1 MMLRL
6 MLTDSLWSKISVLL
20 PPDTGRRG
28 RPSPKTRMIVE
39 GILWRHRTGSPWR
52 DVPDAFGP
60 WPTVFS
66 RFNRWSKVG
75 VWQTLFSTVNKEA
88 DREWHFVDS
97 TSIRAHQHGSG
108 ARKGIERAIGSSRG
122 GPTTKIH
129 TLADGL
135 GNPVRFILTGG
146 QVHDSQPFAAL
157 VAGTSA
163 DYVIADK
170 GYDAGWIRSVVLE
183 NQGCPVIPQRRGS
196 AQPNPHYDK
205 AIYKSRHVIENLFA
219 KMKQWRA
226 VATRYEKNPANFM
239 AVLHIVSAIIWLT

>member
-129 TLADGL
+129 
-135 GNPVRFILTGG
+135 N
-146 QVHDSQPFAAL
+146 
-157 VAGTSA
+157 
-163 DYVIADK
+163 
-170 GYDAGWIRSVVLE
+170 
-183 NQGCPVIPQRRGS
+183 
-196 AQPNPHYDK
+196 YDK